1 MLGLVRQESRFISDA
16 RSSSGASGLMQLMPR
31 TARWVA
37 RQIGMR
43 NYSWRRVTDVD
54 VNIALG
60 TSYLRYVYDELGGS
74 SVLAATAYNA
84 GPRRAQRWRADH
96 PLEGAIYA
104 ETIPFSETREY
115 VKKVMSNTVYY
126 AAIYGGAVESL
137 KQRLGVIPPRE
148 AGDETDGSGAP
159 TLK

>member
-1 MLGLVRQESRFISDA
+1 
-16 RSSSGASGLMQLMPR
+16 MPR
-31 TARWVA
+31 TAQWVA

-43 NYSWRRVTDVD
+43 DFSMRRVTDVD

-74 SVLAATAYNA
+74 SVLAAAAYNA
-84 GPRRAQRWRADH
+84 GPRRAQRWRSDRA
-96 PLEGAIYA
+96 LEGAIYA
-104 ETIPFSETREY
+104 ESIPFSETRDY

-126 AAIYGGAVESL
+126 AAIYGGQVESL
-137 KQRLGVIPPRE
+137 KQRLGVIPARDADDKTGGGGE
-148 AGDETDGSGAP
+148 P